1 MQKGNFMKVLL
12 VDDHHG
18 MRELE
23 KSIFSSMFDTFYE
36 STSGE
41 DAITIYKTYKPD
53 WVLMDY
59 KMRGI
64 SGIEALKKIKEN
76 DAGAKVIMVTQF
88 DDINLKTNALE
99 SGAVAFVLKEKLAS
113 IKNIILT
120 NKEN

>member
-1 MQKGNFMKVLL
+1 MTVLL

-18 MRELE
+18 IRELE
-23 KSIFSSMFDTFYE
+23 KSIFSSLFDTFYE

-41 DAITIYKTYKPD
+41 DAVTIYKTYKPD

-59 KMRGI
+59 KMRGMT
-64 SGIEALKKIKEN
+64 GIEAAKKIKEN

-88 DDINLKTNALE
+88 DDVDLRKKALE
-99 SGAVAFVLKEKLAS
+99 SGVVAFVLKEKLS
-113 IKNIILT
+113 TIKNIILT